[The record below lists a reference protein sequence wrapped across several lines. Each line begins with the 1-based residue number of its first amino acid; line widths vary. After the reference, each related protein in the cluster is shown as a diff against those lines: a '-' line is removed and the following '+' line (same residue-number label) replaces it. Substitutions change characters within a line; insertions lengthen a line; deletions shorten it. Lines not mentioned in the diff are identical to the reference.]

1 MLLLLLSV
9 KKISWINKRH
19 HIMVRHCLCKDL
31 EAGIKIVDENRRRGR
46 SVHLVVHSDCSV
58 PDLPWSRF
66 LTETRIVKRKACSW
80 AVYV

>member
-9 KKISWINKRH
+9 KKINKRH
-19 HIMVRHCLCKDL
+19 HIMVRRCLCKDL

-46 SVHLVVHSDCSV
+46 SVQLAVHSDYSV

-66 LTETRIVKRKACSW
+66 LTETSIVKKLALGQ
-80 AVYV
+80 